1 MNLPNITAKFKNI
14 QSGVPYFI
22 SFEQEKTGI
31 HRKDNVCGFYQMSKG
46 MRIIS
51 YNGKIEYQ

>member
-1 MNLPNITAKFKNI
+1 MKPPDITARFKNI

-31 HRKDNVCGFYQMSKG
+31 HRKDKVCRFYQMS
-46 MRIIS
+46 
-51 YNGKIEYQ
+51 